1 MSTLTRAT
9 SAETTRGLRASLVAV
24 HTFTLEIDD
33 TDAGGPAAFASHSA
47 ADASGRPTQQRGLQP
62 MSRPFLRESPDRLK
76 RWRRKPSLAEVAA
89 K

>member
-1 MSTLTRAT
+1 VSTLTRAT

-33 TDAGGPAAFASHSA
+33 TDAGRPAAFAPHSA

-62 MSRPFLRESPDRLK
+62 MSPAVSPRIT
-76 RWRRKPSLAEVAA
+76 RSAETVAS
-89 K
+89 KTQPRGSGG